1 VLVEKFRKISADLKE
16 RKKKDGNGAALSRVA
31 GLLTVVRQYCYRAAA
46 LAASSAPSSAA
57 GADLAAGR
65 EAEEAEE
72 AATAAAHGDER
83 TSVDA
88 SCSVGDCAGAMAVA
102 VDAADELD
110 PAFVDDDD
118 DKDDDDAD
126 DDKTAGAVCDASAS
140 AGGVMPLSDNA
151 TGELRGCGGGL
162 ESNVPR
168 LNAARSSRLMVLL
181 LLLGEL
187 ITRLNAPPPRVP
199 IAAAAGL
206 EAEFG
211 PPASADGG
219 PLLLLPLP
227 LAPVMASKG
236 RASGRAGKDGFPPE
250 PVATGAVDDLT
261 PTLCV
266 L

>member
-1 VLVEKFRKISADLKE
+1 V
-16 RKKKDGNGAALSRVA
+16 
-31 GLLTVVRQYCYRAAA
+31 
-46 LAASSAPSSAA
+46 
-57 GADLAAGR
+57 
-65 EAEEAEE
+65 
-72 AATAAAHGDER
+72 AHGDER
-83 TSVDA
+83 TRVDA
-88 SCSVGDCAGAMAVA
+88 SCSVGDCAGAIA
-102 VDAADELD
+102 AADIDDELE

-118 DKDDDDAD
+118 GKDDDDAD
-126 DDKTAGAVCDASAS
+126 DDKTLLQPMELSPFAVVVVCDVSAS
-140 AGGVMPLSDNA
+140 VEGATPLP
-151 TGELRGCGGGL
+151 TGEPIGCGGGL
-162 ESNVPR
+162 ECNVPR

-181 LLLGEL
+181 LLHGEL

-250 PVATGAVDDLT
+250 PVAGAVDELT